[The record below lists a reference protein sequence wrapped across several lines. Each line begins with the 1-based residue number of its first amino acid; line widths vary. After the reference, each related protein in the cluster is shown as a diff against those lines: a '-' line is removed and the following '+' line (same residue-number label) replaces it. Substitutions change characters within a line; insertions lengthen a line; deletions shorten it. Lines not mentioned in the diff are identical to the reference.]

1 MSKKK
6 ILVVDD
12 QANVRNILEF
22 NLKRRGFE
30 ILSAQDG
37 LGAITQA
44 TNEIPDLILLDI
56 MMPGLD
62 GYQVI
67 EKLKQSEKTA
77 EIPILIASAKGTED
91 DILRALK
98 LGAKDYI
105 VKPFNLEQ
113 LIQKA
118 FRLIEGAAQQA
129 ANGQEEEKPVKV
141 SVPVVSALRI
151 GKIWPYDEGEIE
163 RLLVR
168 LAEVGVKTILMDL
181 TRTGAI
187 ETLSFGRVARAQQ
200 LVRKAGGVIKLVTA
214 SEEHRTTLAESG
226 FLKHF
231 EIFETWDEAMKEFT
245 GENR

>member
-30 ILSAQDG
+30 IISAQDG
-37 LGAITQA
+37 LGAIAQA
-44 TNEIPDLILLDI
+44 TNETPDLILLDI
-56 MMPGLD
+56 MMPGID
-62 GYQVI
+62 GFQVI
-67 EKLKQSEKTA
+67 EKLKQVEKTSS
-77 EIPILIASAKGTED
+77 IPILIVSAKGTEE

-118 FRLIEGAAQQA
+118 FRLIEGASQQ
-129 ANGQEEEKPVKV
+129 NGAGTVDEKPVKILLPLV
-141 SVPVVSALRI
+141 SMIRF
-151 GKIWPYDEGEIE
+151 GKLWPLDEAEVE
-163 RLLVR
+163 RVIVR
-168 LAEVGVKTILMDL
+168 LAETGVKSILVDL
-181 TRTGAI
+181 TRTGPI
-187 ETLSFGRVARAQQ
+187 ETLAFGRLARTQQ
-200 LVRKAGGVIKLVTA
+200 LVKKAGGVIRLITEA
-214 SEEHRTTLAESG
+214 EAHRATLSESG

-231 EIFETWDEAMKEFT
+231 EIFANRDEALAEYDA
-245 GENR
+245 